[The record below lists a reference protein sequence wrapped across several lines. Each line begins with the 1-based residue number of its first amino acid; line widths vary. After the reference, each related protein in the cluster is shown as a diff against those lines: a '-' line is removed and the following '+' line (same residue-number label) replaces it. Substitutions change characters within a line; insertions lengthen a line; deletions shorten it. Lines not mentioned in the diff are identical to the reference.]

1 MKRLIFLATPFLLM
15 VACVKPSNEEK
26 AKALIKEYILKYAN
40 DPKSY
45 EAIEFGSLDSLQS
58 IDMIG
63 TGAEYFNLQNE
74 FSKSTDM
81 EERKRIMI
89 RQHKILKDR
98 QGFQMIHRYRASNAF
113 GAKVLS
119 DNIFYFNAGMD
130 SVLVVRKPGE

>member
-1 MKRLIFLATPFLLM
+1 MFSCT
-15 VACVKPSNEEK
+15 KPSEEEK

-45 EAIEFGSLDSLQS
+45 EAVEFGSLDSLQS

-81 EERKRIMI
+81 EERKRIMVK
-89 RQHKILKDR
+89 QNKLLKDR
-98 QGFQMIHRYRASNAF
+98 QGFQMTHRYRASNAF

-119 DNIFYFNAGMD
+119 DNIFYFNAGID
-130 SVLVVRKPGE
+130 SILAVRKPGE